1 MKNKKST
8 ARKKKPAQKR
18 SKPPKAVF
26 TWHATPEGKFIMSPI
41 TGRLGGRIE
50 VRD

>member
-1 MKNKKST
+1 MKKKTDSQKKKS
-8 ARKKKPAQKR
+8 APKKEKL
-18 SKPPKAVF
+18 KAIF
-26 TWHATPEGKFIMSPI
+26 TWHATPESRFIMSPI